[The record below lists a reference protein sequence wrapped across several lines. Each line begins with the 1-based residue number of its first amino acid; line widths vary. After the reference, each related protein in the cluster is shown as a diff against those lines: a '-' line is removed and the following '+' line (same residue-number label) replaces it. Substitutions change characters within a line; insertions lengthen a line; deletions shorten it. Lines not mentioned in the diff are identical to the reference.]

1 MVQYMALIPLIK
13 LRPQEVVNLQEETED
28 TMQLMD
34 MVFLEL
40 LVEVAM
46 GALVVQTLVALVVAA
61 GMAVA
66 VLHML
71 AEVQV
76 ALDI

>member
-1 MVQYMALIPLIK
+1 M
-13 LRPQEVVNLQEETED
+13 E
-28 TMQLMD
+28 
-34 MVFLEL
+34 
-40 LVEVAM
+40 
-46 GALVVQTLVALVVAA
+46 ALVVQTLVAQVVAA